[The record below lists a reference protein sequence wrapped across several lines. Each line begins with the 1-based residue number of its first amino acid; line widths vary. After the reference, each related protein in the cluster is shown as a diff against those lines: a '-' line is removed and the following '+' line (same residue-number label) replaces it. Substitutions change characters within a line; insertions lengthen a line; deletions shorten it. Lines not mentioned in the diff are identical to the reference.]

1 MAWSHDM
8 TRVGKWAIDFCLP
21 LYTDESLGVEIIS
34 EAVGMYVSLQPNR
47 QMNGSATPPPGK

>member
-1 MAWSHDM
+1 MAHEGHDM
-8 TRVGKWAIDFCLP
+8 SGETGQLFCLP
-21 LYTDESLGVEIIS
+21 LSSDESLGAEKIIS